1 MCADGRGD
9 AVGVGQRDR
18 VVERTRA
25 HGAGGDGVAV
35 EGGDQCELISARGA
49 VVIGEQVPL
58 LRWLV
63 NAQVGVSMLVSHGIK
78 RVVVWRLRH
87 GVYVRT
93 CLGRVFER
101 GSNTCACLWLAGR
114 SSLPDMLHL
123 TIEPSGCSRGL
134 VYGGKMYDVCVA
146 YLMRQAGGVDCVLVG
161 EKRRGLGSGKV
172 VAPGGKLE
180 PGETPQKAMIRE
192 IWEET
197 GLEIPGAA
205 LEQVAVI
212 EYTFPTKP
220 EWNQRSFVFRSV
232 AVEGEPSDSA
242 ELAAQWC
249 PVGEMPYGRM
259 WLDAKSWLPSVLDGR
274 TGIHR
279 AISFGADLA
288 TVSTNTDLT
297 TGERDDDQ

>member
-1 MCADGRGD
+1 
-9 AVGVGQRDR
+9 
-18 VVERTRA
+18 
-25 HGAGGDGVAV
+25 
-35 EGGDQCELISARGA
+35 
-49 VVIGEQVPL
+49 
-58 LRWLV
+58 
-63 NAQVGVSMLVSHGIK
+63 
-78 RVVVWRLRH
+78 
-87 GVYVRT
+87 
-93 CLGRVFER
+93 
-101 GSNTCACLWLAGR
+101 
-114 SSLPDMLHL
+114 
-123 TIEPSGCSRGL
+123 
-134 VYGGKMYDVCVA
+134 MYDVCVA

-161 EKRRGLGSGKV
+161 EQRRGLGSGKV

-259 WLDAKSWLPSVLDGR
+259 WSDAKSWVPSVLDGR

-297 TGERDDDQ
+297 TGERDNDQ